1 MAEPRDDRSLGELL
15 GTLTTQLGQLIHKEV
30 ELARTEIT
38 ANALRAGRNASLVG
52 AGGIVVHAGFLA
64 LVATVILVLV
74 SVFDLDPAVAALLV
88 TIVLFTVGGALI
100 MRGRSQLEADNL
112 APTRTIET
120 LKEDAEWAR
129 EQTR

>member
-1 MAEPRDDRSLGELL
+1 MAELRDDRSLGELL

-52 AGGIVVHAGFLA
+52 AGGIVVHAGFLT

-88 TIVLFTVGGALI
+88 TIVLFAVGGALI

-129 EQTR
+129 DQTR